1 MSDHTIR
8 SEAEVAGLL
17 DKPLFHTIG
26 EAADSL
32 SLPCYAVGGCVRD
45 LFLDRPSKDFDFV
58 TVGSGIELASAV
70 ARSLGR
76 GTHLNVFR
84 TYGTA
89 QVKRGHTELEFV
101 GARKESYSHDSRN
114 PVVSEGTLEEDLSRR
129 DFTVNALAVRI
140 NRKGFGEL
148 TDLFDGLSDMRAGVL
163 RTPLDPDVTF
173 SDDPLRMM
181 RAVRFASQL
190 GFSIAPATFAAI
202 KRNAGRIRIIT
213 RERIATEL
221 TKIMESARPS
231 VGLTL
236 LLDSGLLAIIFPEL
250 AAMHGVETVNG
261 RGHKDNFYHTV
272 TVVDNVAAVSDNV
285 WLRWAALLHD
295 IAKPVTKRWDEKVGW
310 TFHNHNFIGAKM
322 VPRIFRNL
330 RLPQDRKMNYVVK
343 LVELHMR
350 PAALVEDEVT
360 DSAVRRLITYAGD
373 DLSDLMTLAEADVT
387 SRNREKVKKI
397 LENFK
402 LVRAKL
408 EDLRQR
414 DEISSVRPPVDGNDI
429 MEAFA
434 IGGSPL
440 VGAIRNE
447 ILQVAVERYVD
458 NGTPFPREEAIAMM
472 YEIGARHG
480 LTPAKQI
487 E

>member
-1 MSDHTIR
+1 
-8 SEAEVAGLL
+8 
-17 DKPLFHTIG
+17 
-26 EAADSL
+26 
-32 SLPCYAVGGCVRD
+32 
-45 LFLDRPSKDFDFV
+45 
-58 TVGSGIELASAV
+58 
-70 ARSLGR
+70 
-76 GTHLNVFR
+76 
-84 TYGTA
+84 
-89 QVKRGHTELEFV
+89 
-101 GARKESYSHDSRN
+101 
-114 PVVSEGTLEEDLSRR
+114 
-129 DFTVNALAVRI
+129 
-140 NRKGFGEL
+140 
-148 TDLFDGLSDMRAGVL
+148 
-163 RTPLDPDVTF
+163 
-173 SDDPLRMM
+173 MM

-190 GFSIAPATFAAI
+190 GFELYPETKEAI
-202 KRNAGRIRIIT
+202 CRNAERIRIIT
-213 RERIATEL
+213 KERIATEL
-221 TKIMESARPS
+221 MKIMESPRPS

-236 LLDSGLLAIIFPEL
+236 LLDTGLLPIIFPEL
-250 AAMHGVETVNG
+250 AAMKGVDTVNG

-295 IAKPVTKRWDEKVGW
+295 IAKPVTKRWDEKAGW

-322 VPRIFRNL
+322 VPRIFRTL

-350 PAALVEDEVT
+350 PTALVEDEVT
-360 DSAVRRLITYAGD
+360 DSAVRRLITYAGE
-373 DLSDLMTLAEADVT
+373 DLEDLMTLCEADVT
-387 SRNREKVKKI
+387 SRNREKVKRI

-402 LVRAKL
+402 LVRSKL
-408 EDLRQR
+408 ADLKQR

-429 MEAFA
+429 MEAFG
-434 IGGSPL
+434 IGGSRL

-447 ILQVAVERYVD
+447 ILEVAVERYVD

>member
-1 MSDHTIR
+1 MSEHSIR
-8 SEAEVAGLL
+8 TVAQVVDLL

-26 EAADSL
+26 EVADSL

-58 TVGSGIELASAV
+58 TVGSGIDLAEGV
-70 ARSLGR
+70 ARRLGR
-76 GTHLNVFR
+76 GAHLSVFR

-89 QVKRGHTELEFV
+89 QVKRGKVELEFV
-101 GARKESYSHDSRN
+101 GARKESYTSNSRN
-114 PVVSEGTLEEDLSRR
+114 PQVSEGSLDEDLSRR
-129 DFTVNALAVRI
+129 DFTVNALAVKV
-140 NRKGFGEL
+140 NREGFGEL
-148 TDLFDGLSDMRAGVL
+148 VDMFDGLADMRAGIL

-190 GFSIAPATFAAI
+190 GFEIAPETFEAI
-202 KRNAGRIRIIT
+202 KRNASRIRIIT

-221 TKIMESARPS
+221 MKIMESLRPS

-250 AAMHGVETVNG
+250 AAMQGVETVNG

-272 TVVDNVAAVSDNV
+272 AVVDNVAAVSDNV

-295 IAKPVTKRWDEKVGW
+295 IAKPATKRWDDKVGW

-330 RLPQDRKMNYVVK
+330 RLPQDKKMTYVAK

-350 PAALVEDEVT
+350 PTALVEDEVT
-360 DSAVRRLITYAGD
+360 DSAVRRLITYAGE
-373 DLSDLMTLAEADVT
+373 DLEDLMTLCEADVT
-387 SRNREKVKKI
+387 SRNREKVKRI

-408 EDLRQR
+408 ADLRQR

-429 MEAFA
+429 MEAFD
-434 IGGSPL
+434 IPGSKL

-447 ILQVAVERYVD
+447 ILEVAVERYVD
-458 NGTPFPREEAIAMM
+458 NGTPFPRKEAIEMM
-472 YEIGARHG
+472 YEIGARYG
-480 LTPAKQI
+480 LQPAKQI
-487 E
+487 D